1 MDNIVFKKIWND
13 SGEMDTNGNFLF
25 EVKLT
30 CMTENIMVSEIYYMW
45 NDRAKK
51 LAEAIKKVIKNQ
63 KEQIVDFTEMKRNT
77 IIGYSLKILPSDVHG
92 HILIFVEMGIG
103 NDCNTEH
110 YSKFVV
116 ETELGL
122 LEQFGNK
129 VEKMAELGLDEKISL
144 N

>member
-1 MDNIVFKKIWND
+1 MDNIIFKKIWND
-13 SGEMDTNGNFLF
+13 SGEIDTNSNFLF

-30 CMTENIMVSEIYYMW
+30 CANENISVSEIYYMW

-51 LAEAIKKVIKNQ
+51 IAKAIKEIIKSQ
-63 KEQIVDFTEMKRNT
+63 KEQIVDFTEKKENT
-77 IIGYSLKILPSDVHG
+77 ITGYSLKISSPDVHG
-92 HILIFVEMGIG
+92 HVLIFVEMGMG
-103 NDCNTEH
+103 NDCKKEH
-110 YSKFVV
+110 YSKFIV

-129 VEKMAELGLDEKISL
+129 VEKMAELNIDEEIKL

>member
-13 SGEMDTNGNFLF
+13 SGAIGSDSNFMF

-30 CMTENIMVSEIYYMW
+30 CKSKNIMVSENYYMC
-45 NDRAKK
+45 NNFAKK
-51 LAEAIKKVIKNQ
+51 LAKAIKKVIKNQ
-63 KEQIVDFTEMKRNT
+63 KEQIVDFTEMKGNT
-77 IIGYSLKILPSDVHG
+77 IIGYSLKILPPDVHG

>member
-13 SGEMDTNGNFLF
+13 SGEIDSNSNFLF

-30 CMTENIMVSEIYYMW
+30 CANENISVSEIYYMW
-45 NDRAKK
+45 NDCAKK
-51 LAEAIKKVIKNQ
+51 IAEAIKKVIKSQ
-63 KEQIVDFTEMKRNT
+63 KEQIVDFTEKKENT
-77 IIGYSLKILPSDVHG
+77 ITGYSLKIEPPDVHG
-92 HILIFVEMGIG
+92 HIVIFVEMGIG
-103 NDCNTEH
+103 NDCKKEH
-110 YSKFVV
+110 YSKFIV

-129 VEKMAELGLDEKISL
+129 VEKMAELNIDEEIKL

>member
-13 SGEMDTNGNFLF
+13 SGEIDSNSNFLF

-30 CMTENIMVSEIYYMW
+30 CANENISVSEIYYMW
-45 NDRAKK
+45 NERAKK
-51 LAEAIKKVIKNQ
+51 IAEAIKKVTKNQ
-63 KEQIVDFTEMKRNT
+63 MEQIIDFTEKKENT
-77 IIGYSLKILPSDVHG
+77 IIGYSLKILPPDAHG
-92 HILIFVEMGIG
+92 HILIFVEIGMG
-103 NDCNTEH
+103 NDCKKEH
-110 YSKFVV
+110 YSKFIV

-129 VEKMAELGLDEKISL
+129 IEKLAELDLDEEIAL

>member
-13 SGEMDTNGNFLF
+13 SGEIGSNSNFLF

-30 CMTENIMVSEIYYMW
+30 CTNKNIMVSENYYMW
-45 NDRAKK
+45 NDRAKEI
-51 LAEAIKKVIKNQ
+51 AEAIRKVIKKQ
-63 KEQIVDFTEMKRNT
+63 KEQIVDFTEKKDST
-77 IIGYSLKILPSDVHG
+77 ITGYSLKILPPDVHG

-103 NDCNTEH
+103 NDCKKEH
-110 YSKFVV
+110 YSKFIV

-129 VEKMAELGLDEKISL
+129 IEKMAELNLDEEIAL

>member
-1 MDNIVFKKIWND
+1 MDNIIIKKIWND
-13 SGEMDTNGNFLF
+13 SGEIGSNSNFLF

-30 CMTENIMVSEIYYMW
+30 CTNENIMVSEIYYMW

-51 LAEAIKKVIKNQ
+51 IAKAIKKVTNKQ
-63 KEQIVDFTEMKRNT
+63 KEQIIDFTEKKENT
-77 IIGYSLKILPSDVHG
+77 ITGYSLKIVPPDVHG
-92 HILIFVEMGIG
+92 HVFIFVEMGIG
-103 NDCNTEH
+103 NDTKREH
-110 YSKFVV
+110 YSKFIV

-129 VEKMAELGLDEKISL
+129 IEKMAELGLDEEIAL